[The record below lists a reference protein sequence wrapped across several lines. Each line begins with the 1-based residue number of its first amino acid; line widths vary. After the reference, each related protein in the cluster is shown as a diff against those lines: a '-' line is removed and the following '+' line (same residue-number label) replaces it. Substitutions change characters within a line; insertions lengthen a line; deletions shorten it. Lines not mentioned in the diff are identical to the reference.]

1 MEEESYLE
9 LKKIPKDERS
19 VLLSHYA
26 DEIED
31 MEQGINERKERLDT
45 VSDLD
50 QITLTEK
57 IVLRHYYSTWIEE
70 VEKRL
75 ETYKSRMAT
84 LEKLKSS

>member
-1 MEEESYLE
+1 MKEESFME
-9 LKKIPKDERS
+9 LKNIPEGERA
-19 VLLSHYA
+19 VLISHYE

-31 MEQGINERKERLDT
+31 MEHGIEERKVRLDT

-75 ETYKSRMAT
+75 ETYKVRLAAMG
-84 LEKLKSS
+84 KLK